1 MINVST
7 YFKSSEI
14 WELDR
19 IDLENDLEKEK
30 TMTF

>member
-7 YFKSSEI
+7 YFESSEI

-19 IDLENDLEKEK
+19 IDLENDLKKEK

>member
-7 YFKSSEI
+7 YFESSEI

>member
-7 YFKSSEI
+7 YFESSEI
-14 WELDR
+14 WELNR
-19 IDLENDLEKEK
+19 IDLENDLKKEK

>member
-7 YFKSSEI
+7 YFESSEI

-19 IDLENDLEKEK
+19 IDLGNGLEKEK